1 MQKIRKAYE
10 RVIVWI
16 IGTLAQ
22 TIVRPGNVPLVQL
35 LNLQPLMHVIR
46 GDNGVRFI
54 GIYCDALWKSLNG
67 FPKVGS
73 GRDDIES
80 ISLIQE
86 TDDVTA
92 PKRKSKTRRKASKR

>member
-1 MQKIRKAYE
+1 MQKIRNAYE
-10 RVIVWI
+10 RLIVWL

-22 TIVRPGNVPLVQL
+22 TIVRPANIPLVQL

-54 GIYCDALWKSLNG
+54 GVYCDSLWKSLNG

-86 TDDVTA
+86 TDDAA